1 VTAILT
7 LRTYRSR
14 YRKCM
19 FLEHLLLWVH
29 VATAIFCVG
38 PVTMA
43 TSFTPRYIRSGQ
55 LPVVRFL
62 RRTTRVFGLLTILVF
77 ASGLGLGRENLGR
90 PWLTASMTLFV
101 VAFALLFAIVERDQT
116 SAIRTLEAQA
126 DAEKRAVAA
135 EAATGGGAEAEAE
148 AEAEGAERAEPAP
161 RKAAPAP
168 PHVQTGRIAAFSAVI
183 GALWLVI
190 LVFMVWRPG
199 A

>member
-1 VTAILT
+1 
-7 LRTYRSR
+7 
-14 YRKCM
+14 M
-19 FLEHLLLWVH
+19 FVQHLLLWIH
-29 VATAIFCVG
+29 VAAAIFCIG

-62 RRTTRVFGLLTILVF
+62 RRTTRVFGLLTLLVL
-77 ASGLGLGRENLGR
+77 ATGIGLGRGHLGR

-116 SAIRTLEAQA
+116 SAIRALQAQA
-126 DAEKRAVAA
+126 DAARA
-135 EAATGGGAEAEAE
+135 
-148 AEAEGAERAEPAP
+148 AEPAP
-161 RKAAPAP
+161 RKAPPLP

-183 GALWLVI
+183 AALWLVI

-199 A
+199 G

>member
-1 VTAILT
+1 
-7 LRTYRSR
+7 
-14 YRKCM
+14 M

-29 VATAIFCVG
+29 IAAAIFCVG

-62 RRTTRVFGLLTILVF
+62 RRTTRVFGLLTLIVF
-77 ASGLGLGRENLGR
+77 ASGLGLGREHLGR

-101 VAFALLFAIVERDQT
+101 VAFALLFALVERDQT
-116 SAIRTLEAQA
+116 SAIRALDAQVDA
-126 DAEKRAVAA
+126 TEPAEKDP
-135 EAATGGGAEAEAE
+135 ESPDG
-148 AEAEGAERAEPAP
+148 EGEPP
-161 RKAAPAP
+161 RKAQPAP

-199 A
+199 G

>member
-1 VTAILT
+1 MTAILT

-14 YRKCM
+14 YRKRM
-19 FLEHLLLWVH
+19 FLERLLLWVH

-62 RRTTRVFGLLTILVF
+62 RRTTRLFGVLTVLVF
-77 ASGLGLGRENLGR
+77 ASGIGLGSNDLGR
-90 PWLTASMTLFV
+90 PWITVSMTLFV
-101 VAFALLFAIVERDQT
+101 VAFALLFAIVQRDQT
-116 SAIRTLEAQA
+116 SAIRALEAQA
-126 DAEKRAVAA
+126 EAEKPGVPAGTPAG
-135 EAATGGGAEAEAE
+135 EGAEA
-148 AEAEGAERAEPAP
+148 GATEPEP
-161 RKAAPAP
+161 RKAAPAQ